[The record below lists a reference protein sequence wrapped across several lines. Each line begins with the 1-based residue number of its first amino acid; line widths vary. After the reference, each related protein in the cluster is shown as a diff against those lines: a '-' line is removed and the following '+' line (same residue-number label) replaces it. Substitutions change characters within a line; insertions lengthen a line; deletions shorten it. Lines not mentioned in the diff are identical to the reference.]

1 MKLNRNKEKAFIREY
16 LKDSNGKK
24 AAIRAGYSKKS
35 AESQA
40 SRLLSK
46 AKVKE
51 EVAKHAAVAEEKAI
65 VDLTFVLKGFK
76 EVAERCMQHVPVM
89 EFDHEL
95 KEMVQKEGIIKD
107 PETGEM
113 KRIGIYEFDA
123 TGANKA
129 LECLGKHL
137 GAFVEKH
144 ELKVG
149 FKLEDLL
156 AGSNKKDEDEE

>member
-24 AAIRAGYSKKS
+24 AAIRAGYSKHS

-51 EVAKHAAVAEEKAI
+51 ELAKKMDKAGEKAI
-65 VDLTFVLKGFK
+65 VDLAYVIKGFK
-76 EVAERCMQHVPVM
+76 EVAERCLQKEAVM
-89 EFDHEL
+89 EFDYES
-95 KEMVQKEGIIKD
+95 KEMVEKKVLAVD
-107 PETGEM
+107 PKTGEE
-113 KRIGIYEFDA
+113 KWVGVYKFDA
-123 TGANKA
+123 GGANKA

-137 GAFVEKH
+137 GAFIEKH
-144 ELKVG
+144 ELKLG
-149 FKLEDLL
+149 FKLEDLV
-156 AGSNKKDEDEE
+156 AGSNKEDDGD